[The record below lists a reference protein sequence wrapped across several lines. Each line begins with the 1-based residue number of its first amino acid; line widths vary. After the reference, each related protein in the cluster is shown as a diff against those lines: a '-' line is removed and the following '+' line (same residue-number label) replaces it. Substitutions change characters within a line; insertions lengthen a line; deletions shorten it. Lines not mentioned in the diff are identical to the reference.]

1 MLPFTKIVSYRAV
14 SLVHVSKALKSK
26 QKIRSGHIKY
36 PPLRGNSSI
45 VKKLSKRSF
54 FVKKLCVLTLTFWQ
68 KKSHQKRV
76 SRHAPI
82 WHLLTAHLPMDI
94 CCPDILTRPGNLQIH
109 WSTKDIHPFSAFF
122 APPLPLC
129 PLSIHSRLNPLRR
142 KSYSPRPPFL
152 KIFWSIFFC
161 NIFKKSFVLW

>member
-1 MLPFTKIVSYRAV
+1 MTWRDGLEQNFIFAQNQ
-14 SLVHVSKALKSK
+14 SKWHFRSFWSKSIFFPI
-26 QKIRSGHIKY
+26 QL
-36 PPLRGNSSI
+36 LRGNSSI

-54 FVKKLCVLTLTFWQ
+54 FVKKFCVLTLTFWQ